1 MVRYLSLALIVVA
14 ACTDGGEPSDSI
26 PSATDLV
33 ESTTTTAVDST
44 TTTAR
49 LSIEEA
55 ALQFSAC
62 MREEGLEFPDIAIGS
77 DGRPMLGDLTERVD
91 ITSPKFLAALSD
103 CSEILTAAGATD
115 LRSDPEFQAV
125 IQDQLQEFSDCMR
138 TEGVEEF
145 PDPIAAFSGGGP
157 PYPLAEIPFADP
169 DFQSALS
176 TCQEQVA
183 FPGLGG

>member
-1 MVRYLSLALIVVA
+1 MRHLPLVLIVLVA
-14 ACTDGGEPSDSI
+14 CSRSGEPAESI

-33 ESTTTTAVDST
+33 QSSTTTALQSTTTTV
-44 TTTAR
+44 R

-77 DGRPMLGDLTERVD
+77 DGRPVLGDLAERVD
-91 ITSPKFLAALSD
+91 ITSPEFLAALSG

-115 LRSDPEFQAV
+115 LRSDPEFQGI

-138 TEGVEEF
+138 TEGVDEF
-145 PDPIAAFSGGGP
+145 PDPIASFTGGGS
-157 PYPLAEIPFADP
+157 PYPLAEIPFSDP
-169 DFQSALS
+169 DFQSALG
-176 TCQEQVA
+176 TCQEHVA